1 MKTALQNR
9 TAGSSQRLFGVAIAA
24 LSASTILTL
33 TPTKA
38 SAFDLEGLIGTAMA
52 MQMQMGA
59 YGNFGAPNGHAQGH
73 VASRH
78 ERSGG
83 SSGGGNGGGERDARD
98 DGGAERPSKVAARQQ
113 SYGPSGSTRQ
123 ASERDA
129 AAGQMAASDRSTDD
143 EPAYRPSR

>member
-1 MKTALQNR
+1 MKTALQHHN
-9 TAGSSQRLFGVAIAA
+9 AKGSRRLLGVTIAA
-24 LSASTILTL
+24 LSASTILML
-33 TPTKA
+33 TPTRA

-59 YGNFGAPNGHAQGH
+59 YGNYGFANSHRQGH

-78 ERSGG
+78 ERD
-83 SSGGGNGGGERDARD
+83 SSSGNGGGERDARD
-98 DGGAERPSKVAARQQ
+98 DGGMDRPSKVAARQQ

-129 AAGQMAASDRSTDD
+129 AAGQMAASDRATDD